1 MPRTL
6 YDKLQVIVRTC
17 DGKPGLTADE
27 LAEEVR
33 RGKPDEFKIF
43 SRAGGQKI
51 TTYSQPATIRQ
62 SIRLLVDLK
71 LVESTKKC
79 DLTADGRRALGDY
92 NDALGQ
98 AVLNYLDSAHGIQF
112 ESIRKEILEIKSS
125 TTNDVPT
132 ARNIYAGLQQ
142 RAAFSEPI
150 SEERFIRLLNLLGQ
164 CGLVQPSFRKFYWS
178 NNDTVS

>member
-6 YDKLQVIVRTC
+6 YDKLQVIIRTC
-17 DGKPGLTADE
+17 DEKSGLTADE

-43 SRAGGQKI
+43 SRVGGQKV
-51 TTYSQPATIRQ
+51 TAYSQPATIKQ

-71 LVESTKKC
+71 LIDSMKQCK
-79 DLTADGRRALGDY
+79 LTADGRRALVEYD
-92 NDALGQ
+92 DAIEQ
-98 AVLNYLDSAHGIQF
+98 AVLNYFDSAHGLQF
-112 ESIRKEILEIKSS
+112 NLIREEIRQIKSS
-125 TTNDVPT
+125 ATEDVPT

-142 RAAFSEPI
+142 RAVFAKPI

-164 CGLVQPSFRKFYWS
+164 CGLIDPNFRKFYWLS
-178 NNDTVS
+178 ELQ